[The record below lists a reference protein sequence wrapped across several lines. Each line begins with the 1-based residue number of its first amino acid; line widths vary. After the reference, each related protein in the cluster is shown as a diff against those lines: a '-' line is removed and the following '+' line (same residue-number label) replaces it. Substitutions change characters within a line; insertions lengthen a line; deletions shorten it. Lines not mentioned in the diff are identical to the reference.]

1 MAVHHSLMGSTRP
14 ILISPQGFPVTAN
27 HQFFNER
34 IFSPSAIAPVLSSG
48 LNDAPLEFNVLRQK
62 TSELHIYCF
71 NIQIF
76 LVC

>member
-14 ILISPQGFPVTAN
+14 ILISPQGFPVSAN

-34 IFSPSAIAPVLSSG
+34 IFSPSAIAPVLPSG

-62 TSELHIYCF
+62 SSKFHTYCF
-71 NIQIF
+71 NIRI
-76 LVC
+76 LSV